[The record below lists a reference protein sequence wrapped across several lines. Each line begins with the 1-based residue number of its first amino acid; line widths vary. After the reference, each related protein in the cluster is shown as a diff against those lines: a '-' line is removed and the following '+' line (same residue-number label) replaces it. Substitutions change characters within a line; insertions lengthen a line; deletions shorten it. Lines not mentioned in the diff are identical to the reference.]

1 MNAIFEF
8 AKRLPVETVCY
19 GSSVKLPKQIFLR
32 AGKLAMTYESGSL
45 RTISIGEF
53 EIVRMIYAAV
63 RGKAWLTAEPEITDE
78 KIDIQE
84 DSFQIKYN
92 CHYRLA
98 DIDFIATYSIK
109 GDADS
114 SVSFEM
120 EGEALSTFQK
130 CRIGFCL
137 LHPIEECAGKKC
149 SIIHSDGKHESATF
163 PVNISPSQPFKDI
176 KSMAWEI
183 AGCQCDV
190 DFSGDVFETEDHRN
204 WTDASYKTYCTP
216 LNLPY
221 PVTVQ
226 KGEKIRQKIVLKVAD
241 EMSMIAINTNR
252 NDNKLHANSMRPLK
266 KELLTHEN
274 FEDSESKSSNQI
286 VLFPDQLKPL
296 SKIGIGQSTRPQ
308 KMSADEISLLKVLPF
323 DHYRIDLYLFEDDW
337 KVKAA
342 VAIEEAIMLKYPLML
357 ALFLSENA
365 YQQANQFID
374 WVIAHDILI
383 GKVILYHQTIQS
395 TPDSFTDSIA
405 PLFRSRISGVKI
417 GCGTNA
423 NFAQLNRNRPASDC
437 ADLISYSI
445 HPQEHATDN
454 QTIVENLKSQEYT
467 VKSAAQFANG
477 KEVWVSPV
485 NIQRRF
491 NANLENFEH
500 PVDGESI
507 PNQVDARLM
516 SLFGAGWSAISL
528 KYLSEAGANG
538 CIYFETVGER
548 GLFQGETGSRWPV
561 EFPSVAGMVF
571 PVFHIFKF
579 ILANKGF
586 QVRKSQS
593 SQPLFV
599 DSIVLR
605 DGLDIRAII
614 VNFTASHQIVEILGC
629 QGDWNVKSLDI
640 DSFALAVSNPLWLN
654 NVTDKKFNLRNN
666 LSLSPFSISFIDGSL
681 KL

>member
-1 MNAIFEF
+1 MNPVFEF
-8 AKRLPVETVCY
+8 AKSLPEETVCY
-19 GSSVKLPKQIFLR
+19 GSSVKLPKQICLR
-32 AGKLAMTYESGSL
+32 AGKLNMTYENGSL

-53 EIVRMIYAAV
+53 ELVRMIYAAV

-78 KIDIQE
+78 EIDIQE

-98 DIDFIATYSIK
+98 EIDFIATYSII

-149 SIIHSDGKHESATF
+149 VITHSDGEKKNDTF
-163 PVNISPSQPFKDI
+163 PLNISPLQPFTDI
-176 KSMAWEI
+176 KSMEWEVT
-183 AGCQCDV
+183 GCRCTV

-226 KGEKIRQKIVLKVAD
+226 KGEKIRQKIVLKVVAED
-241 EMSMIAINTNR
+241 
-252 NDNKLHANSMRPLK
+252 
-266 KELLTHEN
+266 
-274 FEDSESKSSNQI
+274 FEGSASISANQI

-296 SKIGIGQSTRPQ
+296 PQIGIGQSTRSQ
-308 KMSADEISLLKVLPF
+308 KMLPDEISILKELPF
-323 DHYRIDLYLFEDDW
+323 DHYRIDLYLFDDDW

-342 VAIEEAIMLKYPLML
+342 VAIEEAQMLNYPLMF
-357 ALFLSENA
+357 ALFLGEHA
-365 YQQANQFID
+365 HQQANQFID
-374 WVIAHDILI
+374 WVLAYDIKI
-383 GKVILYHQTIQS
+383 GQVMLFHQTIQS
-395 TPDSFTDSIA
+395 TPDSLADSIA
-405 PLFRSRISGVKI
+405 PIFRSRMAGVKI

-423 NFAQLNRNRPASDC
+423 NFAQLNRNRPISDC
-437 ADLISYSI
+437 VDFLSYSI
-445 HPQEHATDN
+445 HPQEHAKDN
-454 QTIVENLKSQEYT
+454 QTLVENLKAQEYT

-477 KEVWVSPV
+477 KEIWVSPV

-500 PVDGESI
+500 PINGESI
-507 PNQVDARLM
+507 PYQVDSRLM
-516 SLFGAGWSAISL
+516 SLFGAGWCAISL
-528 KYLSEAGANG
+528 KYLLEAGANG
-538 CIYFETVGER
+538 CTYFETVGER
-548 GLFQGETGSRWPV
+548 GLFQGEYCSRWPV
-561 EFPSVAGMVF
+561 EYPSVAGMVF

-586 QVRKSQS
+586 HVMKSQS

-599 DSIVLR
+599 DSIVLI
-605 DGLDIRAII
+605 DELAIRAII
-614 VNFTASHQIVEILGC
+614 VNFTASHQTVGILNCLGV
-629 QGDWNVKSLDI
+629 WNVKSLDI
-640 DSFALAVSNPLWLN
+640 DSFALAVSNPEWLN
-654 NVTDKKFNLRNN
+654 NVTGKNINMRNN

>member
-1 MNAIFEF
+1 MNLVSEF
-8 AKRLPVETVCY
+8 AKSLPVKTVCY
-19 GSSVKLPKQIFLR
+19 GSSVKLPKQICLR
-32 AGKLAMTYESGSL
+32 AGKLNVIYENGSL
-45 RTISIGEF
+45 RTISIGEI

-78 KIDIQE
+78 EIDIQE

-109 GDADS
+109 GDADN

-120 EGEALSTFQK
+120 VGEALSTFQK
-130 CRIGFCL
+130 SRIGFCL
-137 LHPIEECAGKKC
+137 LHPVEECAGKKC
-149 SIIHSDGKHESATF
+149 IITHSDGEKENTTF
-163 PVNISPSQPFKDI
+163 PLNISPSQPFKDI
-176 KSMAWEI
+176 KSMEWSS
-183 AGCQCDV
+183 AGCKCSV
-190 DFSGDVFETEDHRN
+190 DFYGDVFETEDHRN

-226 KGEKIRQKIVLKVAD
+226 KGEKIRQKIILKVR
-241 EMSMIAINTNR
+241 S
-252 NDNKLHANSMRPLK
+252 
-266 KELLTHEN
+266 EN
-274 FEDSESKSSNQI
+274 IQGSEIKPANQI
-286 VLFPDQLKPL
+286 VLFPDLLKP
-296 SKIGIGQSTRPQ
+296 SPKIGIGQSTRPQ
-308 KMSADEISLLKVLPF
+308 KMSADEISILKSLPF
-323 DHYRIDLYLFEDDW
+323 DHYRIDLYLFNENW
-337 KVKAA
+337 KVKGS
-342 VAIEEAIMLKYPLML
+342 VAIEEAIQLNYPVLF
-357 ALFLSENA
+357 ALFFDEKA
-365 YQQANQFID
+365 VEQADQFIA
-374 WVIAHDILI
+374 WVSCFSCRIE
-383 GKVILYHQTIQS
+383 GVILFHKTIQS
-395 TPDSFTDSIA
+395 TPDSLTDSIA
-405 PLFRSRISGVKI
+405 PIFRSRIAGVKI

-423 NFAQLNRNRPASDC
+423 NFAQLNRTRPTSDC
-437 ADLISYSI
+437 ADFISYSI

-454 QTIVENLKSQEYT
+454 QTLVENLKAQKYT
-467 VKSAAQFANG
+467 VKSAAQFAHG
-477 KEVWVSPV
+477 KEIWVSPV

-500 PVDGESI
+500 PNGGDSL
-507 PNQVDARLM
+507 PPQVDARLM

-538 CIYFETVGER
+538 CTYFETVGER
-548 GLFQGETGSRWPV
+548 GIFQGETGSRWPV
-561 EFPSVAGMVF
+561 EYPSVAGMVF
-571 PVFHIFKF
+571 PVFYIFKF
-579 ILANKGF
+579 FLANKGF
-586 QVRKSQS
+586 QVMKSQS
-593 SQPLFV
+593 SQPLSV

-640 DSFALAVSNPLWLN
+640 DSLALAVSNPLWLN
-654 NVTDKKFNLRNN
+654 NVTGKKFNLRNN

>member
-1 MNAIFEF
+1 MDPVFEF
-8 AKRLPVETVCY
+8 AKHLSLETVCY
-19 GSSVKLPKQIFLR
+19 GSSAKLPKQICLR
-32 AGKLAMTYESGSL
+32 AGKLTMIYESGSL
-45 RTISIGEF
+45 RTVSIGEI

-78 KIDIQE
+78 EIDIQE
-84 DSFQIKYN
+84 NSFQIEYK

-109 GDADS
+109 GDADN

-137 LHPIEECAGKKC
+137 LHPVKECAGKKC
-149 SIIHSDGKHESATF
+149 VITHSDKDMENTTF

-176 KSMAWEI
+176 KSMEWTAD
-183 AGCQCDV
+183 GCQCSV

-221 PVTVQ
+221 PVTVK
-226 KGEKIRQKIVLKVAD
+226 KGEKIRQKIVLKVAA

-252 NDNKLHANSMRPLK
+252 NEDKLHANSMRPLK
-266 KELLTHEN
+266 IKLLTHEN
-274 FEDSESKSSNQI
+274 FEGLESISVHQI
-286 VLFPDQLKPL
+286 GLFPDQLKPL
-296 SKIGIGQSTRPQ
+296 PKIGIGQSTRPQ
-308 KMSADEISLLKVLPF
+308 KMSPDEISILKSLPF
-323 DHYRIDLYLFEDDW
+323 DHYRIDLYLFNENW
-337 KVKAA
+337 KVKGS
-342 VAIEEAIMLKYPLML
+342 VAIEEAIQLNYPVLF
-357 ALFLSENA
+357 ALFVDEKA
-365 YQQANQFID
+365 VEQADQFIA
-374 WVIAHDILI
+374 WVSCFSCKIEC
-383 GKVILYHQTIQS
+383 VILFHQTIQS
-395 TPDSFTDSIA
+395 TPDFLTDSIT
-405 PLFRSRISGVKI
+405 PLLRSRMAGVKI

-423 NFAQLNRNRPASDC
+423 NFAQLNRTRPASDC
-437 ADLISYSI
+437 ADFISYSI
-445 HPQEHATDN
+445 HPQEHANDN
-454 QTIVENLKSQEYT
+454 QTLVENLKSQEYT

-477 KEVWVSPV
+477 KEIWVSPV

-491 NANLENFEH
+491 NANLENFEY
-500 PVDGESI
+500 PSAGKSV

-528 KYLSEAGANG
+528 KYLSEAGGNG
-538 CIYFETVGER
+538 CTYFETVGER
-548 GLFQGETGSRWPV
+548 GIFQGESCSRWPV
-561 EFPSVAGMVF
+561 EYPSVAGMVF
-571 PVFHIFKF
+571 PLFHIFKF
-579 ILANKGF
+579 ILVNKGF
-586 QVRKSQS
+586 QVMKSQS

-599 DSIVLR
+599 DSIVLIN
-605 DGLDIRAII
+605 GLDIRAII

-629 QGDWNVKSLDI
+629 QGDWNVKSLGI

-654 NVTDKKFNLRNN
+654 NVTGKKFNLRNN

>member
-1 MNAIFEF
+1 MNPISEF
-8 AKRLPVETVCY
+8 AKSLPEETVCY
-19 GSSVKLPKQIFLR
+19 GSSVKLPKQTCLR
-32 AGKLAMTYESGSL
+32 AGKLTMIYENGSL
-45 RTISIGEF
+45 RTISVGEF

-63 RGKAWLTAEPEITDE
+63 RGKAWLTTEPEITDE
-78 KIDIQE
+78 EIDIQE
-84 DSFQIKYN
+84 NSFQIKYN
-92 CHYRLA
+92 CHYRLL

-109 GDADS
+109 GDVDN
-114 SVSFEM
+114 SVIFEM

-137 LHPIEECAGKKC
+137 LHPVEECAGKKC
-149 SIIHSDGKHESATF
+149 VITHSDKDIEITNF
-163 PVNISPSQPFKDI
+163 PLNISPSKPFKDI
-176 KSMAWEI
+176 RSMEWTA
-183 AGCQCDV
+183 AGCQCTV
-190 DFSGDVFETEDHRN
+190 DFHGDVFEAEDHRN

-226 KGEKIRQKIVLKVAD
+226 KGEKIRQKIILKVG
-241 EMSMIAINTNR
+241 S
-252 NDNKLHANSMRPLK
+252 
-266 KELLTHEN
+266 EN
-274 FEDSESKSSNQI
+274 ILGSEIKPVHQI
-286 VLFPDQLKPL
+286 VLFLDQLKPL
-296 SKIGIGQSTRPQ
+296 PQIGIGQSTRPQ
-308 KMSADEISLLKVLPF
+308 KMSADEISILKALPF

-342 VAIEEAIMLKYPLML
+342 IAIEEAQMLNYPLMF
-357 ALFLSENA
+357 AIFLSEHA
-365 YQQANQFID
+365 YQQANMFID
-374 WVIAHDILI
+374 WVLACDIKI
-383 GKVILYHQTIQS
+383 GKVLLFHQTIQS
-395 TPDSFTDSIA
+395 TPDSLTDSIA
-405 PLFRSRISGVKI
+405 PLFRSRIAGVKI

-423 NFAQLNRNRPASDC
+423 NFAQLNRNRPISDC
-437 ADLISYSI
+437 ADFISYSI
-445 HPQEHATDN
+445 HPQEHAKDN
-454 QTIVENLKSQEYT
+454 QTLVENLKAQEYT

-477 KEVWVSPV
+477 KEIWVSPV

-500 PVDGESI
+500 PIGGDSL
-507 PNQVDARLM
+507 PHQADARLM

-528 KYLSEAGANG
+528 KYLSESGLNG
-538 CIYFETVGER
+538 CTYFETVGER
-548 GLFQGETGSRWPV
+548 GLFQGETDSRWQF
-561 EFPSVAGMVF
+561 EYPSVAGMVF

-586 QVRKSQS
+586 QVMKSQS

-605 DGLDIRAII
+605 DGLEIRAVI

-640 DSFALAVSNPLWLN
+640 DSLALAVSNPLWLN
-654 NVTDKKFNLRNN
+654 NVTGKKFNLRNN